1 MSAGD
6 DSQTTEVTV
15 EKFVHEQNLVFL
27 RKQLAETPTEA
38 RQLTR
43 LLIEEQEKDHM
54 SACDPKRTKSE
65 LS

>member
-1 MSAGD
+1 M
-6 DSQTTEVTV
+6 